1 MPDGRAAFDVLVLGG
16 GTAGCVLAS
25 RLSEDPGR
33 SVCLVEGGPDYG
45 PFDPDAGAAWPA
57 DMLDGRM
64 PRDSHDWTDGES
76 TLSAARI
83 IGGCSSHNACA
94 IMRGAPEDYDEW
106 RDAGWSWAA
115 IAPYLDRAEER
126 LAPEFVADEAASP
139 WFAAVCD
146 AAAEHGLPVHEDL
159 YAPGVSEGF
168 GRVRLNIRGKV
179 RWNAAFA
186 YLDPA
191 RSRPNLTVMAETL
204 VDRVLLDGNRAA
216 GAAVVGP
223 GGPAELYA
231 PLVVLTAGAYG
242 SPAILLRSG
251 IGPEDELARHGIA
264 ARGVLPVGER
274 LEDQFGIA
282 VRFAPTER
290 MERLIDESARL
301 GAGAF
306 CGLAKIRSASAP
318 DGLWDLMLL
327 PAAFPVSGDH
337 DAPGGYVLS
346 SSSMLMRPKW
356 TGSVRLRDR
365 DPGRLPVV
373 TELSLG
379 TGDDLARAMDGVE
392 LARRLA
398 RSDAAEGL
406 VGEEL
411 APGEGATTDEISAR
425 GRDALS
431 AFFHPV
437 GSCPMGAVVDGSG
450 RVHGFE
456 GLAIADG
463 SIIPTIPRA
472 GTYLTILALAE
483 ALSERYASGD

>member
-1 MPDGRAAFDVLVLGG
+1 VQSSFDVLVLGG
-16 GTAGCVLAS
+16 GTAGCVVAS
-25 RLSEDPGR
+25 RLSEEPDR

-45 PFDPDAGAAWPA
+45 PYDPGAGASWPA
-57 DMLDGRM
+57 DMLDGRV
-64 PRDSHDWTDGES
+64 PRDSHDWTDGEV

-106 RDAGWSWAA
+106 ADAGWSAAA

-126 LAPEFVADEAASP
+126 LAPEFAREDAASP

-146 AAAEHGLPVHEDL
+146 AAAELGMPVHDEL

-168 GRVRLNIRGKV
+168 GRVRFNLRGKV

-191 RSRPNLTVMAETL
+191 RSRPNLTVLGETL

-216 GAAVVGP
+216 GAEVIGP

-251 IGPEDELARHGIA
+251 VGPEEELARHGIA
-264 ARGVLPVGER
+264 ARAVLPVGER
-274 LEDQFGIA
+274 IEDQFGIA
-282 VRFAPTER
+282 VRFQPTER
-290 MERLIDESARL
+290 MEQLLDESVR
-301 GAGAF
+301 GGSGSF
-306 CGLAKIRSASAP
+306 TGLAKIRSSRA
-318 DGLWDLMLL
+318 DDLWDLMLT
-327 PAAFPVSGDH
+327 PAAFPASGDH
-337 DAPGGYVLS
+337 DAPGGWVLS
-346 SSSMLMRPKW
+346 STSMLMRPEW
-356 TGSVRLRDR
+356 SGSVRLRDR
-365 DPGRLPVV
+365 DPTRLPLVP
-373 TELSLG
+373 ELALD

-398 RSDAAEGL
+398 RSDAAAAL
-406 VGEEL
+406 VGEEI
-411 APGEGATTDEISAR
+411 APGEGATAADVAAR

-437 GSCPMGAVVDGSG
+437 GSCPMGPVVDGSG
-450 RVHGFE
+450 RVHGLE
-456 GLAIADG
+456 GLVIADG
-463 SIIPTIPRA
+463 SIIPAIPRA

-483 ALSERYASGD
+483 ALSERLAGTGD